1 MSSDVASGVRM
12 STELPSVDALWLDTL
27 QRTCARASH
36 ELKGALNG
44 VSVNLEVVRSRSER
58 PDAQA
63 STVARFASSATDQLG
78 AVIAMTDALLSLAR
92 PPREPVEIG
101 ATVRRLEALLSGTA
115 RTDGRTLEVRSTID
129 DLGATSAIGNTTR
142 LVLAAGLLAALD
154 ASAHVV
160 CDASL
165 DGAAPMVRIECRDG
179 AAPALDADVIAVA
192 VEQGV
197 GVVSGPS
204 AISISFPR

>member
-27 QRTCARASH
+27 QRVCARASH

-63 STVARFASSATDQLG
+63 STVARFASSATDQLS
-78 AVIAMTDALLSLAR
+78 AVIAMTEALLSLAR
-92 PPREPVEIG
+92 PAREPVDIG
-101 ATVRRLEALLSGTA
+101 VTMRRLEALLAGA
-115 RTDGRTLEVRSTID
+115 AQADGRALELRGAID
-129 DLGATSAIGNTTR
+129 DVGATSAIGNAVR
-142 LVLAAGLLAALD
+142 LTLAASLLAALE
-154 ASAHVV
+154 ASSRVV
-160 CDASL
+160 CTGNA
-165 DGAAPMVRIECRDG
+165 DGAALMVRIECHDG
-179 AAPALDADVIAVA
+179 ATPGVDADVVAVA
-192 VEQGV
+192 AEQGI
-197 GVVSGPS
+197 GLTLESS